1 MVTRRNSTAR
11 LLGVA
16 ASVLALAAGA
26 TALPSG
32 PAHAADTI
40 TAADQPYFAYY
51 HLDQAR
57 AKGYTGQGVTIAI
70 LDGEVD
76 TSAPE
81 LAGADITD
89 KSPCTVTCVH
99 AHQNPRHSHGA
110 LLVASGLRHAPPT
123 QKSSTYQA

>member
-1 MVTRRNSTAR
+1 MVTRTNSTAR

-16 ASVLALAAGA
+16 ASTLVLAAGT

-57 AKGYTGQGVTIAI
+57 AKATPGRV
-70 LDGEVD
+70 
-76 TSAPE
+76 
-81 LAGADITD
+81 
-89 KSPCTVTCVH
+89 SPSQSWTARSTP
-99 AHQNPRHSHGA
+99 AHPSWREPISPISRRA
-110 LLVASGLRHAPPT
+110 R
-123 QKSSTYQA
+123 